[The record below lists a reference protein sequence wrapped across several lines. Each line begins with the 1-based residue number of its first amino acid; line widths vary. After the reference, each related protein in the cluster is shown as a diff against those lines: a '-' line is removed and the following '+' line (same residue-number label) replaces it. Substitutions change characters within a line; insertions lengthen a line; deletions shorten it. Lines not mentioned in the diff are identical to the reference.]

1 VPRAVVLLTGALLA
15 VGCGGGGAD
24 ETSNPPLSKAQYQ
37 AKLQQ
42 LSNQVGAELRQSINA
57 STKLKESD
65 VPKLQSSLRSF
76 SQKVAALSPP
86 TAVEDLHTRL
96 VAAVRGLADDLPELV
111 DTVNKA
117 KDPSEAIAA
126 LFGAESIQNLIK
138 LQQAYKDKGYDVS
151 SLLDAGSGP

>member
-86 TAVEDLHTRL
+86 TTVEDLHTRL